1 MSRSVTDA
9 RLEQLVREIV
19 TTYPYYQP
27 WNRSSLA
34 FSDLPVM
41 DKTSITRHRE
51 QLELT
56 CPQDQ
61 TMESF
66 TSGST
71 GIPFRCVKLL
81 QEKHILSMAMFR
93 RRRQWGLP
101 LKHDLLLLSNR
112 FLAEPH
118 MLEHYARRIM
128 DHPPDMI
135 QGRSSALYELAK
147 YFERNELRI
156 PDKLVLLQNWGEPR
170 QPSHK
175 KRIEQ
180 VFGVPFVDYYGMEE
194 IWMIAFS
201 NQDDELEVDDQL
213 VHVEIVDPETLQPL
227 PDGEYG
233 EILVTSFVMRSLPF
247 IRYRTGD
254 IGCICRSP
262 ERGRVTLRLAPV
274 RLSQIRLPDRQ
285 AQTAIF
291 RYLDKFLYDLSL
303 QRGIRQFQIVQESY
317 TSFRFRIAAEDQSWE
332 VGELT
337 RKFTA
342 FLKQYLAAEVSVR
355 VELVSEIAPHPD
367 SGKFHPFISLV
378 TEKGESLI

>member
-1 MSRSVTDA
+1 MSQSVVDA
-9 RLEQLVREIV
+9 RLGQFVQEIV
-19 TTYPYYQP
+19 TSYPYFRP
-27 WNRSSLA
+27 WNSPDIA
-34 FSDLPVM
+34 FTDLPVM
-41 DKTSITRHRE
+41 DKTMINLHRE
-51 QLELT
+51 QLELP
-56 CPQDQ
+56 CPSVQAI
-61 TMESF
+61 ESF

-71 GIPFRCVKLL
+71 GVPFRCVKFP

-101 LKHDLLLLSNR
+101 LKHNLLLLSNR

-118 MLEHYARRIM
+118 MLEHYARRIVE
-128 DHPPDMI
+128 HPPDMI
-135 QGRSSALYELAK
+135 QGRSSALVELAE
-147 YFERNELRI
+147 YFAQHELKI

-170 QPSHK
+170 QPSHRR
-175 KRIEQ
+175 RIEQ

-201 NQDDELEVDDQL
+201 NQEDELEIDDQL

-247 IRYRTGD
+247 VRYRTGD
-254 IGCICRSP
+254 IGCICRS
-262 ERGRVTLRLAPV
+262 RDTGRTTLCLAPV
-274 RLSQIRLPDRQ
+274 RLSQIRLPNRN

-303 QRGIRQFQIVQESY
+303 QKGIRQFQIVQESY
-317 TSFRFRIAAEDQSWE
+317 TSFRFRIAAEDHSWE
-332 VGELT
+332 VGVLT
-337 RKFTA
+337 DKFSA
-342 FLKQYLAAEVSVR
+342 FLKQYLAAEVAVQ
-355 VELVSEIAPHPD
+355 VELVSEIAPHPV

-378 TEKGESLI
+378 AEKGGSLI